1 MTSADVIELR
11 GLRVVSYCGALPE
24 EQVRA
29 QPFEFDVDVW
39 TDLARAGGSDRLD
52 DTVDYGALCGTIAAT
67 ALGARVALLE
77 DVITTGGSTMAA
89 IAKLEDAGAKVV
101 GVVVLVDRE
110 EGGREAIEA
119 RGFRVVSI
127 VRKSDLVD

>member
-52 DTVDYGALCGTIAAT
+52 DTVDYGALCDTIAAT
-67 ALGARVALLE
+67 ALGARVALMEHLAQL
-77 DVITTGGSTMAA
+77 VA
-89 IAKLEDAGAKVV
+89 DA
-101 GVVVLVDRE
+101 VLATEAVD
-110 EGGREAIEA
+110 AVA
-119 RGFRVVSI
+119 VT
-127 VRKSDLVD
+127 VRKLRPPVPQDLATAGVRIHRANHS

>member
-1 MTSADVIELR
+1 VTSADVIELR

-67 ALGARVALLE
+67 ALGARVALMEHLAQL
-77 DVITTGGSTMAA
+77 VA
-89 IAKLEDAGAKVV
+89 DA
-101 GVVVLVDRE
+101 VLATEAVD
-110 EGGREAIEA
+110 AVA
-119 RGFRVVSI
+119 VT
-127 VRKSDLVD
+127 VRKLRPPVPQDLATAGVRIHRTNHS

>member
-52 DTVDYGALCGTIAAT
+52 DTVDYGALCDTIAAT
-67 ALGARVALLE
+67 ALGARVALMEHLAQL
-77 DVITTGGSTMAA
+77 VA
-89 IAKLEDAGAKVV
+89 DA
-101 GVVVLVDRE
+101 VLATEAVD
-110 EGGREAIEA
+110 AVA
-119 RGFRVVSI
+119 VT
-127 VRKSDLVD
+127 VRKLRPQVPQDLATAGVRIHRANHS

>member
-1 MTSADVIELR
+1 VTSADVIELR

-52 DTVDYGALCGTIAAT
+52 DTVDYGALCDTIAAT
-67 ALGARVALLE
+67 ALGARVALMEHLAQL
-77 DVITTGGSTMAA
+77 VA
-89 IAKLEDAGAKVV
+89 DA
-101 GVVVLVDRE
+101 VLATEAVD
-110 EGGREAIEA
+110 AVA
-119 RGFRVVSI
+119 VT
-127 VRKSDLVD
+127 VRKLRPPVPQDLATAGVRIHRANHS

>member
-52 DTVDYGALCGTIAAT
+52 GPQPGDG
-67 ALGARVALLE
+67 
-77 DVITTGGSTMAA
+77 
-89 IAKLEDAGAKVV
+89 
-101 GVVVLVDRE
+101 
-110 EGGREAIEA
+110 
-119 RGFRVVSI
+119 
-127 VRKSDLVD
+127 

>member
-67 ALGARVALLE
+67 ALGARVALMEHLAQL
-77 DVITTGGSTMAA
+77 VA
-89 IAKLEDAGAKVV
+89 DA
-101 GVVVLVDRE
+101 VLATEAVD
-110 EGGREAIEA
+110 AVA
-119 RGFRVVSI
+119 VT
-127 VRKSDLVD
+127 VRKLRPPVPQDLATAGVRIHRANHS